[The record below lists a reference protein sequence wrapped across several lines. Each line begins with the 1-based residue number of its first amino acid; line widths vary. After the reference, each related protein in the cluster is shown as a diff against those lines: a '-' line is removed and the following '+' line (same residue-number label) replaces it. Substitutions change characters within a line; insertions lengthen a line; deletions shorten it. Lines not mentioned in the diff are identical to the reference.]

1 MSANA
6 GREQATLDELRARV
20 EREKLELTSKCI
32 LATDN
37 FLDFDT
43 LFNRKVLE
51 VFDVVLAAAKSVPPS
66 TAFRSERNNLD
77 ELIDALIKKRA
88 EGGFS
93 GGAGGDVVGGAADWI
108 EDLERIVKALSGVV
122 KEEKDFFLQI
132 IKLIFCGC

>member
-6 GREQATLDELRARV
+6 DREPSTLDELRAKV

-32 LATDN
+32 HATGD
-37 FLDFDT
+37 FLEFDT
-43 LFNRKVLE
+43 IFNRKVLE

-77 ELIDALIKKRA
+77 ELIDALMKKRA

-93 GGAGGDVVGGAADWI
+93 GVTGGDIAGGAADWI